1 MTEKLDSQ
9 LRAIAKLFRLTG
21 WIIFWAQLVLGVISG
36 GIILF
41 ASIAPRSGNVG
52 SNPGTGLGLFFA
64 ISGLIALAVGIF
76 VAFRYVVIG
85 RQLESANANNRPRKL
100 ETVQIVRLG
109 LIVHMVGILLTLVGA
124 QAIVGILI
132 QKSLTLPQFTG
143 GVITG
148 LDPSRVIQSLDIF
161 VVQANTNTV
170 SAHFSGL
177 VGSIWLLNRIT
188 K

>member
-1 MTEKLDSQ
+1 MTEKFDSQ

-21 WIIFWAQLVLGVISG
+21 WITFWAQLVLGVISG

-41 ASIAPRSGNVG
+41 ASIAPRSGTPG

-85 RQLESANANNRPRKL
+85 RQLDSPNVNNRPRKL
-100 ETVQIVRLG
+100 ETVQVVRLG
-109 LIVHMVGILLTLVGA
+109 LVVHLVGILLTLVGA